1 MHRIIHCIRF
11 CHQIDDLNSVK
22 RIYPRAALFL
32 LAVHV
37 RLSLDLQD
45 SPKRLVYGSGSINLH
60 IIMCQCWDKTLRIS
74 KKSLFLNKKMLKVG
88 LCLLGDMVRKCL
100 EPPQSNPTRNIPE
113 RKRKTTSVVAMHL
126 GN

>member
-1 MHRIIHCIRF
+1 MHHINYCIRF
-11 CHQIDDLNSVK
+11 YHRIDDLNSVK

-32 LAVHV
+32 LAVYV

-45 SPKRLVYGSGSINLH
+45 SQKRLVYGSGSINLH

-88 LCLLGDMVRKCL
+88 LCLLGDLVRQCL
-100 EPPQSNPTRNIPE
+100 EPPQNNSTSKIPD
-113 RKRKTTSVVAMHL
+113 RKKKPL
-126 GN
+126 PL